1 MSIVI
6 FLLAIDDWLFSQ
18 LLFGPCK
25 LIFTRL
31 FWVRILSWHI
41 SHLKGNDLGC
51 QMLFQNLFLNSW
63 SLSPNVGLFDSSPWL
78 YIVYFCLDFNK
89 VNNTALH
96 INFKLFLCSDILQ
109 NRLSNSWCLYYFKFI
124 QLIFQGCL
132 LQICHLFTLIVLWL
146 SFGWESKHFV
156 RQV

>member
-6 FLLAIDDWLFSQ
+6 FLLVVDDWLSSQ
-18 LLFGPCK
+18 LPFGPWK
-25 LIFTRL
+25 IIFTRL

-41 SHLKGNDLGC
+41 SHVKGNDLGC
-51 QMLFQNLFLNSW
+51 QMLSQNLFLTSW
-63 SLSPNVGLFDSSPWL
+63 SLSPNVGLFDSSPLL
-78 YIVYFCLDFNK
+78 YIIYLCLDFNK

-124 QLIFQGCL
+124 QFPKLSSTNMPPFYLDSVRIKFWL
-132 LQICHLFTLIVLWL
+132 RIKKIC
-146 SFGWESKHFV
+146 
-156 RQV
+156 

>member
-6 FLLAIDDWLFSQ
+6 LLLAIDDYYLLNFSFSHENLSSQ
-18 LLFGPCK
+18 DYSGLESYHGTYSMWRGM
-25 LIFTRL
+25 I
-31 FWVRILSWHI
+31 WVATLSQ
-41 SHLKGNDLGC
+41 S
-51 QMLFQNLFLNSW
+51 LFLTSW
-63 SLSPNVGLFDSSPWL
+63 SISPNVGLFDSSPWL
-78 YIVYFCLDFNK
+78 YIIYLCLDFNK
-89 VNNTALH
+89 VKNTTLH

-146 SFGWESKHFV
+146 SFGWESKIFARLV
-156 RQV
+156 